1 MASGPIIDV
10 RDRSRFPQFGLRA
23 MFAVVA
29 ILAVLFAV
37 MGIVGPVASIGL
49 LFALVIV
56 GLHVAGNA
64 LGTTLRETA
73 PTEGPEKFHAHGA
86 AAVRQIKVAALPPS
100 RLYHR
105 TSLGWII
112 WVTTVLG
119 CAAGAWFGVTELSP
133 WFGPSKTG
141 IAVGAGSSAVLGA
154 FFGFLSGCFLKMALT
169 AWWQAIHV
177 TDTRHC
183 GDVEFANPQ
192 NAIPHTE
199 PTRTPPL
206 W

>member
-23 MFAVVA
+23 MFTAVA

-37 MGIVGPVASIGL
+37 MGILGPVASVAL
-49 LFALVIV
+49 LFTLVII

-64 LGTTLRETA
+64 IGTTLRETA
-73 PTEGPEKFHAHGA
+73 PTEGPEQLHARRLA
-86 AAVRQIKVAALPPS
+86 AAQQSKVAALPPS

-119 CAAGAWFGVTELSP
+119 CAAGAWFGATELAP

-183 GDVEFANPQ
+183 GDVESTGPQ

-206 W
+206 S